1 MAISRFVI
9 QLVSN
14 ARRKIRLLFC
24 IVVAAFVLSGCS
36 SGEGMVEDALANADR
51 RLQELNT
58 AIDQGKVRNA
68 TIIKKYARILKSSR
82 PELAPLL
89 VELEKDGTTEG
100 PLFKSLKNRF
110 QGIKDNTEQF
120 PSWKEKHAELVA
132 IANGANFSIYNDA
145 LSDTVNVIADLS
157 RGELA
162 RVNAVSQ
169 EVEQKMN
176 KSSDYGAGSQ
186 MIGNPHYG
194 RWSHG
199 SGGSF
204 WAWYGQ
210 YAFFSSM
217 FGGRR
222 HYYNDWGRNRGYS
235 YYHDYGRNNYTSR
248 SQRASQRDVDTRAR
262 KQFGSRGGYKS
273 PYSKSRAGSSGISRN
288 STAQQQSLFK
298 SQYGKSSRSSKF
310 QSTSRNSSY
319 RTSRGISRGK

>member
-14 ARRKIRLLFC
+14 ARRRIRLLFC
-24 IVVAAFVLSGCS
+24 IVVAALVLSGCS
-36 SGEGMVEDALANADR
+36 SGERMVEDALANTDR
-51 RLQELNT
+51 GLQDLNT
-58 AIDQGKVRNA
+58 AIDQGRVRNA
-68 TIIKKYARILKSSR
+68 TIIKQYVRILKSSR

-89 VELEKDGTTEG
+89 VELENDGTTQG

-132 IANGANFSIYNDA
+132 IANGANLSIYNDA

-186 MIGNPHYG
+186 LIGNPHYG

-248 SQRASQRDVDTRAR
+248 SQRASQRNVDTRAR

>member
-14 ARRKIRLLFC
+14 ARRRIRLLFC
-24 IVVAAFVLSGCS
+24 IVVAALVLSGCS
-36 SGEGMVEDALANADR
+36 SGERMVEDALANTDR
-51 RLQELNT
+51 GLQDLNT
-58 AIDQGKVRNA
+58 AIDQGRVRNA
-68 TIIKKYARILKSSR
+68 TIIKQYVRILKSSR

-89 VELEKDGTTEG
+89 VELENDGTTQG

-132 IANGANFSIYNDA
+132 IANGANLSIYNDA

-186 MIGNPHYG
+186 LIGNPHYG

-248 SQRASQRDVDTRAR
+248 SQRASQRNVDTRAR

-273 PYSKSRAGSSGISRN
+273 PYSKSRAGYSGISRN

>member
-1 MAISRFVI
+1 MSRFVI
-9 QLVSN
+9 QHVSN
-14 ARRKIRLLFC
+14 ARQQIHRLFC
-24 IVVAAFVLSGCS
+24 IVVAALVLSGCN
-36 SGEGMVEDALANADR
+36 SGESRVEAALANADKS
-51 RLQELNT
+51 LKDLKTALN
-58 AIDQGKVRNA
+58 QGTVRNA
-68 TIIKKYARILKSSR
+68 TIIRRYVGILKASR

-89 VELEKDGTTEG
+89 VELAKDGTTEG
-100 PLFKSLKNRF
+100 PLFKSLQNRF
-110 QGIKDNTEQF
+110 QSISDNTERFQ
-120 PSWKEKHAELVA
+120 SWKEKHTELVT
-132 IANGANFSIYNDA
+132 IIRGADLSIYNDA

-186 MIGNPHYG
+186 HIGNPHYG

-222 HYYNDWGRNRGYS
+222 YYYNDWGSNRGYS

-248 SQRASQRDVDTRAR
+248 SQRASQRDVDNRAR

-298 SQYGKSSRSSKF
+298 SQYAKSSRSSKF

>member
-14 ARRKIRLLFC
+14 ARRRIRLLFC
-24 IVVAAFVLSGCS
+24 IVVAALVLSGCS
-36 SGEGMVEDALANADR
+36 SGERMVEDALANTDR
-51 RLQELNT
+51 GLQDLNT
-58 AIDQGKVRNA
+58 AIDQGRVRNA
-68 TIIKKYARILKSSR
+68 TIIKQYVRILKSSR

-89 VELEKDGTTEG
+89 VELENDGTTQG

-132 IANGANFSIYNDA
+132 IANGANLSIYNDA

-186 MIGNPHYG
+186 LIGNPHYG

-222 HYYNDWGRNRGYS
+222 HYYNDWGSNRGYS

-248 SQRASQRDVDTRAR
+248 SQRASQRNVDTRAR